1 MAYQDFE
8 LKTEIVLPSKRISGG
23 LKFKL
28 ESDELLEFEVTMA
41 DFKLQLNGQHKDGEI
56 KGNLNDLKLEMK
68 LGYPEYE
75 NGTDYELELRGEVP
89 FTDYPIHLESH
100 KSPNG
105 LKFKLE
111 LAKDFGFT
119 LRAALEDQEFELGTE
134 IVVPSQ
140 NIDSKLELK
149 GEHRNGEI
157 RGNLNDL
164 RFKLGMGNP
173 EYDFKLDGKVPFL
186 EYPLHLEIET
196 DGFKTCNLQLKA
208 DDDLELGLVATCDSH
223 PNGHLE
229 FQAEVSFKYGTNVA
243 QSAKIILETGEQGK
257 VEVTYSGL
265 QSHSMRL
272 EMNENRVR
280 RAIFESDSMGTYAFE
295 SDQDTLKGVLVLT
308 TPKVTCYIIL

>member
-68 LGYPEYE
+68 LGHPRFE
-75 NGTDYELELRGEVP
+75 NGTDYELELQGEVP

-140 NIDSKLELK
+140 NIDTKLELK

-186 EYPLHLEIET
+186 EYPLQLEI
-196 DGFKTCNLQLKA
+196 GNVQL
-208 DDDLELGLVATCDSH
+208 
-223 PNGHLE
+223 
-229 FQAEVSFKYGTNVA
+229 
-243 QSAKIILETGEQGK
+243 
-257 VEVTYSGL
+257 
-265 QSHSMRL
+265 
-272 EMNENRVR
+272 
-280 RAIFESDSMGTYAFE
+280 
-295 SDQDTLKGVLVLT
+295 
-308 TPKVTCYIIL
+308 